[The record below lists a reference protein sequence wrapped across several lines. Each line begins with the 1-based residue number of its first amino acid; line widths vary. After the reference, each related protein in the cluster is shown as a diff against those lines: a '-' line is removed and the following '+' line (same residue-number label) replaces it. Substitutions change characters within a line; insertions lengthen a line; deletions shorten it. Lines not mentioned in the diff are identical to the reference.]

1 MQVLHIA
8 CVILVLQMIETIQFQ
23 EEDDRN
29 RMETL
34 VRRQTSQLPGTSIV
48 SLHIDDIIWMNG
60 ERAIESN
67 EAITTNAMDA
77 LIISSSLKC
86 IQQLSVTFVNTL
98 PFAVFDDFDPIQS
111 SSNPCIVTRY
121 SSTFPSTSNQVH
133 SPFCVLRSNVHA
145 QKLTIKDEQTIS
157 KIDNPSAYQYSS
169 PIHVYDCD
177 DTQQSMNSQPVTHS
191 PTFRVTQKHFLL
203 FRPWT
208 PTFSNLI
215 LLSILVL
222 ALLNACSTKRH
233 VSLYK
238 IAILFLFIITPI
250 NGQTSF
256 PFSSLPSNAPTPFP
270 SSYPTIAPT
279 ECLEEVKQELDV
291 STLSNW
297 RQDADPE
304 TVGSGTFILGTSAD
318 YCYVRKPCI
327 RMKGRT
333 TSGKGDFWVERT
345 LDVSRWRDITIHVKL
360 YTRGL
365 DNDNEYAFID
375 TQCDTASEA
384 QRTETNHNFNGPY
397 SECFFVDVS
406 SCTALTVGIGGHLSG
421 TGDYVYVTYLAIDY
435 TETPDPT
442 LYPTTQPSNAPSSSP
457 TPAPSF
463 SPSAAPT
470 SAPSEAPTPSTPTT
484 APTFTDKSVYVSK
497 TGCDYGICNYSNS
510 DYTNLCV
517 NNVPTLG
524 ESASYCCHDPSAS
537 PSVSPVTA
545 QPTCSSIEYG
555 WNCFLGI
562 GGYPENSVCQDQGY
576 DANGVFN
583 LGAGTWDFPYQIDF
597 DDNNVI
603 IRGSDAL
610 STVLNYIGDE
620 SVWVTCAWKKC
631 WIGLQDLT
639 LSSSRN
645 SMIDVQFQ
653 LTNGG
658 TLSVKNVVFDGTN
671 YAQNGNGAAFWQFIG
686 SQVTVVFDSC
696 QFYNHDVMY
705 SFLDGVN
712 AEFID
717 CMFLN
722 NKLTT
727 DNGLTAT
734 DAMFHVDNANLMFD
748 GCAFVDNRMNE
759 RALLYATNTANITII
774 RTSFINNTAVNA
786 NLFQFVSY
794 DGDLIIRQSLF
805 RGNQGYQTMISVED
819 TDSLWHNDAFECV
832 SSGADS
838 LNKMEII
845 STSFMNNTNIDY
857 LFYINGKTTYFDA
870 STFADNECSTYCIV
884 SEDASLEMN
893 GDAMTDASNFMRFMH
908 STDDP
913 TNNITLCLA
922 NNTISTLDI
931 AQHISFGDL
940 NPNNAKLIVDDCGPL
955 YTPNHI
961 VMFDETDTTSVE
973 NHVYD
978 TPGIKVDKQLNCI
991 QSNARLCQIF
1001 CNATVACFASSI
1013 VIDEVASNLKIHCE
1027 SPYSCQN
1034 SIIHSSGIA
1043 KEDNTSLHIICDADS
1058 SCQETQITLTNMDH
1072 LKMDCITPESC
1083 IDSVINI
1090 SSTVTAEI
1098 NCYELNACDNLQ
1110 IHTDSP
1116 NTTLTLHEYSSNV
1129 LISNPVGYN
1138 QNNLNC
1144 GSEDAY
1150 FTLTMHETTLQS
1162 ITNTLYPQLPCSDV
1176 IFICNDTEIENPSK
1190 YCDIET
1196 LFIDDVLT
1204 QDYYNLFDFYSCYGP
1219 IQFEDV
1225 TQLQCLGTCPQ
1236 SPTSDPTAAPSFSPT
1251 LPSMSPTTSPSYS
1264 PSFSPTES
1272 PSNAPTIAP
1281 SHSPTQPP
1289 TLPPTPQC
1297 PTIFVSIVESPNA
1310 FNNDAVF
1317 NGLYTYRGAF
1327 NGFPMW
1333 ATNPL
1338 DGKTVMYVENT
1349 WIISGFPSVEQL
1361 SFPANTI
1368 HPPMDDNT
1376 SIWFH
1381 SNISGTFRVNI
1392 HCIESYSP
1400 TNAPTNSPTVPPTS
1414 SPTTPPTTS
1423 PTGTPTIS
1431 PTFSPSNAPSSSPS
1445 FAPTYN
1451 PISSNDFQFFIQITF
1466 ILTGVDD
1473 NFKMRIGKNAMNES
1487 DQILRVLKDEYV
1499 ADDPIAH
1506 EDLLLEMISIEGV
1519 EIAEIIPRTTID
1531 WTNKKKLEFLV
1542 NTECTE
1548 FACASIKEQSRPT
1561 NNFDD
1566 DVSGQ
1571 LRALYSNDQ
1580 LVLSTKSADSLEVI
1594 DKNAA
1599 EEEEP
1604 TNWVLYGISVICGFL
1619 MIVGFGALLFNKTGC
1634 PRLPGFEIV
1643 DDAKWTSVWIFALQF
1658 WDFYSDINLSV
1669 EIWNT
1674 DKDFLAS
1681 EKKLLLLISAFGST
1695 FFVLIPY
1702 IANLVV
1708 AARIKHVVR
1717 KNPMAKGY
1725 FQGNTPLFALLVV
1738 VTGGAYPALALVSS
1752 RIFGLQIMSCGLT
1765 QYELKQMSK
1774 IKVLGTVLLENVPQL
1789 VCQGLYAY
1797 AIGNTTQA
1805 VQLAFIASLLSVT
1818 ASSLSYLIDR
1828 DTDDTE
1834 VVQYDLSFQCR
1845 KARDRLIAFPQMD
1858 KENHEIGTPGI
1869 GHGDTLR
1876 GGEDDDEER
1885 AAREPLQR
1893 DRVPSVPSLPNRK
1906 GHVSVACET
1915 PLEDDATDNK
1925 KKTSTMNAKEARS
1938 IKDNIGCTKALGQHL
1953 AQCFEIPDKNI
1964 EVGQSMV
1971 TKYGLTTHVVHYV
1984 YTDDLDRMATLRAEE
1999 FQGQNQSI
2007 PIITPVYFT
2016 QQMCIS
2022 EQNEIEKCFRNH
2034 FELNDDFRI
2043 QYRYRVGGTRTRSN
2057 KHESASHIADA
2068 TIGNESEPE
2077 LGDSDP
2083 RIALLE
2089 RVATRIEL
2097 SEGLKR
2103 QASTTEFNEC
2113 QLKQQLKKF
2122 FDRKGVNDRSA
2133 RLDLLGNF
2141 IQHEI
2146 EEQGNLHVEEIR
2158 GNPTHPTHTNS
2169 DAVLDLD

>member
-1 MQVLHIA
+1 MATSNGMPFYPIGSQNHTSRPTTWPRGHTMTKPSPKKEQNLIHPCIASVDNRYIFVIGGYTKSSANERDSMQILDLSTANWTHDGPSLLIPSKWQTCNTHNYKLYLIGGYSTGLGYLDTVHVLDG
-8 CVILVLQMIETIQFQ
+8 IE
-23 EEDDRN
+23 D
-29 RMETL
+29 MENITN
-34 VRRQTSQLPGTSIV
+34 SQWVELSDT
-48 SLHIDDIIWMNG
+48 
-60 ERAIESN
+60 
-67 EAITTNAMDA
+67 
-77 LIISSSLKC
+77 
-86 IQQLSVTFVNTL
+86 LSV
-98 PFAVFDDFDPIQS
+98 A
-111 SSNPCIVTRY
+111 RRG
-121 SSTFPSTSNQVH
+121 
-133 SPFCVLRSNVHA
+133 LRSVVNEHYIWVLGGQDA
-145 QKLTIKDEQTIS
+145 NGPRVEVDVVDTVTNSVSWNSNLYVGGGVATVIVPQLNTIFAFGGTTYLDGGFVDQL
-157 KIDNPSAYQYSS
+157 QYSLLPTS
-169 PIHVYDCD
+169 P
-177 DTQQSMNSQPVTHS
+177 
-191 PTFRVTQKHFLL
+191 PTRT
-203 FRPWT
+203 
-208 PTFSNLI
+208 
-215 LLSILVL
+215 
-222 ALLNACSTKRH
+222 
-233 VSLYK
+233 
-238 IAILFLFIITPI
+238 
-250 NGQTSF
+250 
-256 PFSSLPSNAPTPFP
+256 PSNAPTMATPAPTKPP
-270 SSYPTIAPT
+270 SVYPTA
-279 ECLEEVKQELDV
+279 
-291 STLSNW
+291 STLS
-297 RQDADPE
+297 
-304 TVGSGTFILGTSAD
+304 
-318 YCYVRKPCI
+318 
-327 RMKGRT
+327 
-333 TSGKGDFWVERT
+333 
-345 LDVSRWRDITIHVKL
+345 
-360 YTRGL
+360 
-365 DNDNEYAFID
+365 
-375 TQCDTASEA
+375 
-384 QRTETNHNFNGPY
+384 
-397 SECFFVDVS
+397 
-406 SCTALTVGIGGHLSG
+406 
-421 TGDYVYVTYLAIDY
+421 
-435 TETPDPT
+435 
-442 LYPTTQPSNAPSSSP
+442 PSNAP
-457 TPAPSF
+457 T
-463 SPSAAPT
+463 AAPT
-470 SAPSEAPTPSTPTT
+470 EAPTPSVPTT
-484 APTFTDKSVYVSK
+484 APTFTQKYIFVDKN
-497 TGCDYGICNYSNS
+497 GCDYGICNTSNTDYS
-510 DYTNLCV
+510 DLCV
-517 NNVPTLG
+517 NNVADLG
-524 ESASYCCHDPSAS
+524 ASAAHCCPSAS
-537 PSVSPVTA
+537 PSALPVTA
-545 QPTCSSIEYG
+545 QPTCNTIEYG
-555 WNCFLGI
+555 WKCFLGI
-562 GGYPENSVCQDQGY
+562 GGYPDTNHCQEHGY

-583 LGAGTWDFPYQIDF
+583 IGAGTWNFEYQINF

-603 IRGSDAL
+603 IRGSDA
-610 STVLNYIGDE
+610 TVLNYIGEE
-620 SVWVTCAWKKC
+620 SVWVTCAWPKC
-631 WIGLQDLT
+631 WIGLQNLT

-645 SMIDVQFQ
+645 SLADVQFE

-686 SQVTVVFDSC
+686 DQVTVVFDSC

-1774 IKVLGTVLLENVPQL
+1774 IKV
-1789 VCQGLYAY
+1789 
-1797 AIGNTTQA
+1797 
-1805 VQLAFIASLLSVT
+1805 
-1818 ASSLSYLIDR
+1818 
-1828 DTDDTE
+1828 
-1834 VVQYDLSFQCR
+1834 
-1845 KARDRLIAFPQMD
+1845 
-1858 KENHEIGTPGI
+1858 
-1869 GHGDTLR
+1869 
-1876 GGEDDDEER
+1876 
-1885 AAREPLQR
+1885 
-1893 DRVPSVPSLPNRK
+1893 
-1906 GHVSVACET
+1906 
-1915 PLEDDATDNK
+1915 
-1925 KKTSTMNAKEARS
+1925 
-1938 IKDNIGCTKALGQHL
+1938 
-1953 AQCFEIPDKNI
+1953 
-1964 EVGQSMV
+1964 
-1971 TKYGLTTHVVHYV
+1971 
-1984 YTDDLDRMATLRAEE
+1984 
-1999 FQGQNQSI
+1999 
-2007 PIITPVYFT
+2007 
-2016 QQMCIS
+2016 
-2022 EQNEIEKCFRNH
+2022 
-2034 FELNDDFRI
+2034 
-2043 QYRYRVGGTRTRSN
+2043 
-2057 KHESASHIADA
+2057 
-2068 TIGNESEPE
+2068 
-2077 LGDSDP
+2077 
-2083 RIALLE
+2083 
-2089 RVATRIEL
+2089 
-2097 SEGLKR
+2097 
-2103 QASTTEFNEC
+2103 
-2113 QLKQQLKKF
+2113 
-2122 FDRKGVNDRSA
+2122 
-2133 RLDLLGNF
+2133 
-2141 IQHEI
+2141 
-2146 EEQGNLHVEEIR
+2146 
-2158 GNPTHPTHTNS
+2158 
-2169 DAVLDLD
+2169 